1 MDTPTAA
8 STPADRR
15 LSSGQLTGL
24 LGLALLA
31 IGLAFAF
38 DSADAPHWFALFKW
52 IHVSVAVFWVG
63 GGILLTVLGL
73 KVEHSDDPN
82 EIVTLAR
89 WAAWTGERLFAPAG
103 GVVLAMGIAMLIH
116 GGDPIVAWSKFWVIV
131 GLIGYAVTLI
141 TGVAI
146 LSPQAKR
153 IAELS
158 DSRGPTAPET
168 IAAIRRILVIARFD
182 VAVLLVVVADMVT
195 KPFS

>member
-1 MDTPTAA
+1 MGLSASGQSRINRAMDTPTAA

-82 EIVTLAR
+82 
-89 WAAWTGERLFAPAG
+89 
-103 GVVLAMGIAMLIH
+103 
-116 GGDPIVAWSKFWVIV
+116 
-131 GLIGYAVTLI
+131 
-141 TGVAI
+141 
-146 LSPQAKR
+146 
-153 IAELS
+153 
-158 DSRGPTAPET
+158 
-168 IAAIRRILVIARFD
+168 
-182 VAVLLVVVADMVT
+182 
-195 KPFS
+195 